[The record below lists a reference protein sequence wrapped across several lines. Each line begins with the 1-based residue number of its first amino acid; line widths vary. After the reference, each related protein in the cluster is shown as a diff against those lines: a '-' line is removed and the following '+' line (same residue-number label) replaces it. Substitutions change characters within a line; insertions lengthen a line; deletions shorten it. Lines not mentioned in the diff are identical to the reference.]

1 MSESATQA
9 AELPREEVQQRLEI
23 TSSPQFHDAAST
35 PRIMWSVTACLI
47 PASAWGV
54 YVFGWYALAVLLVST
69 AAAVITE
76 AVIARVMNRRTLFD
90 GSAVLT
96 GLLIGMNMPPEI
108 PFHVPIVASVFAIA
122 VVKWTFGGL
131 GNNWMNPAL
140 AGRVFVFFSWT
151 GEMTT
156 WKMPLT
162 LPVADGTSG
171 ATILGAVKSGVVQTG
186 NDIGLPTSYLSR
198 IDYPRSGVDTSVTS
212 WLNDNVLE
220 GLGISLPNGYVDPFL
235 GNIPGCIGEVSAL
248 LLMLGA
254 VYLFAKKIIT
264 WEIPAAYFLS
274 FAVLTWIFGGTVYGT
289 GFFTGDVLLHILAG
303 GFMLGLFFMATDM
316 VTSPMTTP
324 GMLIYGAGAGLLTF
338 LIRFYGSFPEGV
350 SLAIILMNIF
360 TPIINRYTRPA
371 IYGRKQSETAPTKA
385 ARAEKAPAKAA
396 QEG

>member
-9 AELPREEVQQRLEI
+9 AELPKEEVQQRLEI

-69 AAAVITE
+69 AAAVLTE

-198 IDYPRSGVDTSVTS
+198 IDYPRSGVDASVTS

-220 GLGISLPNGYVDPFL
+220 GLGISLPNGYVDPLL

-264 WEIPAAYFLS
+264 WEIPTAYFLS
-274 FAVLTWIFGGTVYGT
+274 FAVLTWVFGGTVYGT

-303 GFMLGLFFMATDM
+303 GFMLGLFYMATDM
-316 VTSPMTTP
+316 VTSPMTTR

-371 IYGRKQSETAPTKA
+371 IYGRKQTETARTET
-385 ARAEKAPAKAA
+385 ARAEAA
-396 QEG
+396 QES